1 MNDNT
6 LSEQYPLIFVE
17 RFKGRILFNAPMA
30 DYTSF
35 GIGGPADV
43 MAFPLDENDLRE
55 ILSFAASKKFPF
67 FIMGMGTNL
76 LVRDG
81 GYRGIVINMSEGLRE
96 VVWNEGNATAVVGA
110 GVRTPAFV
118 ASCADKGLRGMEFA
132 ASIPGSM
139 GGAAVMNSGAYGSD
153 MSYVMDG
160 VEVMSPR
167 GTKKFI
173 PADEMELGYRSSN
186 ISGDMVVTRVHV
198 RLGRDEPAK
207 VRERIKEFVE
217 RRKKTSASIAPANAG
232 SIFRNPEG
240 APAGRLIEE
249 AGFKGRSEGKAVVS
263 KIHANYI
270 VNNGGARAS
279 DVLSLMAIVRDGVY
293 SRSGVLLE
301 PEIKVVG
308 EDG

>member
-1 MNDNT
+1 MNDNN

-43 MAFPLDENDLRE
+43 MAFPVDENDLKE
-55 ILSFAASKKFPF
+55 ILSFAASKKFPY

-81 GYRGIVINMSEGLRE
+81 GYRGVVINMREGLTDIL
-96 VVWNEGNATAVVGA
+96 WNESNATAIVGA
-110 GVRTPAFV
+110 GVKTPAFV
-118 ASCADKGLRGMEFA
+118 AATAEKGLRGMEFA

-139 GGAAVMNSGAYGSD
+139 GGAAVMNSGAYGRD

-160 VEVMSPR
+160 VEVMTR
-167 GTKKFI
+167 KGVKTFI
-173 PADEMELGYRSSN
+173 PAAEMDLSYRSSN
-186 ISGDMVVTRVHV
+186 ISGDTVVTKVHV
-198 RLGRDEPAK
+198 RLCRDEPEN

-217 RRKKTSASIAPANAG
+217 MRKKTTATITPANAG

-240 APAGRLIEE
+240 VPAGRLIEE
-249 AGFKGRSEGKAVVS
+249 AGFKGRTEGKAVVS

-270 VNNGGARAS
+270 VNNGGAKAS

-308 EDG
+308 ED